1 MVNRASLLLFFRRM
15 LRPAMLVAVV
25 LCGMPVSGA
34 GARALPLDQI
44 KLPDGFRI
52 DVYAEGLSGARSM
65 ARGPKGTI
73 FVGSRNNGQVRA
85 VIDHDGDQRADEVVV
100 IAQGLAMP
108 NGVAM
113 RGGAL
118 YVAEVGRVLR
128 FDDIEDHLYA
138 PPVAA
143 VVRNDLPREAHHGWR
158 YIGFGPDDRLYISVG
173 APCNIC
179 DEPLPFA
186 SIISMRAD
194 GTDPQVYARGIRN
207 SVGFAWHPDNGDL
220 WFTDN
225 GRDHLGDHA
234 PPDELN
240 HASGPGQHFGYPYC
254 HGGNIADPEFG
265 DRADCDEFRPP
276 AARLGAHVASLGM
289 QFYAGDMFPPRYRG
303 NIFIAEHGS
312 WNRSE
317 KAGYR
322 ISLVRLDGN
331 RAVQYETFAEGWL
344 QDDDAWGRPV
354 DLLVLPDG
362 SLLVSDD
369 AAGAIYRISY
379 RE

>member
-1 MVNRASLLLFFRRM
+1 MVNHTNLLPFFRRI
-15 LRPAMLVAVV
+15 LRPTVLVAVV
-25 LCGMPVSGA
+25 IGGLHFSSA

-44 KLPDGFRI
+44 QLPDGFRI
-52 DVYAEGLSGARSM
+52 EVFAEGLSGARSL

-73 FVGSRNNGQVRA
+73 FVGSRNLGQVRA
-85 VIDHDGDQRADEVVV
+85 VIDRDGDQRADDVVV

-108 NGVAM
+108 NGIAM

-118 YVAEVGRVLR
+118 YVAEIGRVLR
-128 FDDIEDHLYA
+128 FDDIENHLYA

-143 VVRNDLPREAHHGWR
+143 VVRNDLPRRAHHGWR
-158 YIGFGPDDRLYISVG
+158 YIAFGPDDRLYISVG

-179 DEPLPFA
+179 DEPPPFA

-207 SVGFAWHPDNGDL
+207 SVGFAWHPATGDL

-225 GRDHLGDHA
+225 GRDHLGDDA

-265 DRADCDEFRPP
+265 DRAACSEFRPP

-303 NIFIAEHGS
+303 HIFIAEHGS

-322 ISLVRLDGN
+322 ISLVHLDGN

-344 QDDDAWGRPV
+344 QDGDAWGRPV